1 MKRDVFV
8 LTNINHYSDDALYVY
23 SNAYGSVF
31 EARNDMVTD
40 GYRAFFIVDE
50 RNSIMKTI
58 AILGIIV
65 LFLFCWPLGLL
76 CLVIWGISAAT
87 KR

>member
-40 GYRAFFIVDE
+40 FQARLIDTFNSDKKYIFGGSDDE
-50 RNSIMKTI
+50 YMELKNDECYCT
-58 AILGIIV
+58 
-65 LFLFCWPLGLL
+65 
-76 CLVIWGISAAT
+76 WGIECQSVEFDN
-87 KR
+87 